1 MLLPIGTN
9 VRLRQTPYANYALI
23 GVNLVIFLV
32 TYQLN
37 ATAITGEV
45 EILRPWAQQFQLVP
59 HRPQL
64 WQFISYAFLHGGYL
78 HIIGNMFFLFIFG
91 NNVNDKLGHISYLCF
106 YLAGT
111 VFSGVGHAVIHSTSG
126 VPILG
131 ASGAVAAVTGA
142 YLVLFPQ
149 SLITVLYVLI
159 FIGTIDVPAIY
170 FIGLKMILIDNVI
183 TAWTP
188 HVAYDAHLAGYA
200 FGITAILGILAT
212 GLLEGSN
219 FDLWAM
225 VKRWNRR
232 RRYRDA
238 VAGDY
243 DPFSPQVLV
252 KPIKTKEVKTHV
264 QNQGDEKIE
273 KLRDAIFK
281 RVLERRLP
289 EATELYIELMM
300 LDQTQILPR
309 QHLLDIANQLA
320 SDNKSI
326 EAARAYEQFLANYG
340 NYEYVEEV
348 ELMLG
353 LLYSLYLNKPKEAL
367 KHLRSASKKLSDPGQ
382 SKMCL
387 DELTRLEKRP

>member
-1 MLLPIGTN
+1 MGYGVINKVSALAEHGIFKITN
-9 VRLRQTPYANYALI
+9 RSIPNNCFCLGKDTSYLSFGLRTYVKDGFLRRNIFNLY
-23 GVNLVIFLV
+23 GV
-32 TYQLN
+32 
-37 ATAITGEV
+37 
-45 EILRPWAQQFQLVP
+45 
-59 HRPQL
+59 
-64 WQFISYAFLHGGYL
+64 
-78 HIIGNMFFLFIFG
+78 LFIFG

-353 LLYSLYLNKPKEAL
+353 LLYSRYLNKPKEAL